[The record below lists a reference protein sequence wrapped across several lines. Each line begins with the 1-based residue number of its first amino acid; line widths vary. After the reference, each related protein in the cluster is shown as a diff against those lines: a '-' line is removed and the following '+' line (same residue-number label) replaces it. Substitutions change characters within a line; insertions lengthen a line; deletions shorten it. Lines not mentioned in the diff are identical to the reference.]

1 MRSCG
6 ARAGNLALDP
16 GILRL
21 KAFAVPAVLP
31 FDAVTVRVK
40 NEFLT
45 RAAQSDRD
53 GARGAKEVVVLSWVR
68 PAALAATMLVTACAS
83 APPARSARGH
93 DRPPATARGD
103 YPGVTFA
110 TWTAEDYRYR
120 IGPGDELAVRFL
132 LNPDLNTS
140 VRVGPDGRGVFPLV
154 SGQGVAGMT
163 PEQAGNA
170 LTRAYGS
177 VLRNPQVETLISTY
191 GASEIYVSGE
201 VREPGVKPLKGQI
214 SVAQAVVAAGGF
226 QETARTGKVVVLR
239 QRPGDPRLLMRT
251 VDVRAAMKGGD
262 SGDFP
267 ILPGDL
273 IFVPRSAIAEVNL
286 FIRQYVTGALPF
298 SFNYS
303 INRGRSF

>member
-1 MRSCG
+1 M
-6 ARAGNLALDP
+6 
-16 GILRL
+16 
-21 KAFAVPAVLP
+21 
-31 FDAVTVRVK
+31 
-40 NEFLT
+40 
-45 RAAQSDRD
+45 
-53 GARGAKEVVVLSWVR
+53 LSWAR
-68 PAALAATMLVTACAS
+68 PAALAALMLVTACAS
-83 APPARSARGH
+83 APPARSARGF
-93 DRPPATARGD
+93 DRMPVGSRVEN
-103 YPGVTFA
+103 PGVTFA
-110 TWTAEDYRYR
+110 TWTPDDYRYR

-132 LNPDLNTS
+132 LNPDLNAS
-140 VRVGPDGRGVFPLV
+140 VLVGPDGRGVFPLV

-163 PEQAGNA
+163 PEQAAAA

-177 VLRNPQVETLISTY
+177 VLRNPQVETLITSY
-191 GASEIYVSGE
+191 GSSQIYVSGE
-201 VREPGVKPLKGQI
+201 VREPGIKPLKGQI

-251 VDVRAAMKGGD
+251 VDVRAALKGADG
-262 SGDFP
+262 GDFP

-303 INRGRSF
+303 INRGRTY